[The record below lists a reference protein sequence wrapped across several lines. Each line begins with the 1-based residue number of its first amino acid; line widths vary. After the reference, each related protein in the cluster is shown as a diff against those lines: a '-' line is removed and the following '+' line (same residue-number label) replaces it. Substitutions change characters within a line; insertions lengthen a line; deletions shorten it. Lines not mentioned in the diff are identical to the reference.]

1 MCHSGH
7 LRDHHPGAEVRMSQ
21 VVHPNQAANAV
32 SEVLLCLRSL
42 VRLFIARLRQFLE
55 MEYYYESL
63 NLPMMSNNMTMNCDC
78 NFIFKKGKKKKK

>member
-1 MCHSGH
+1 
-7 LRDHHPGAEVRMSQ
+7 MSQ
-21 VVHPNQAANAV
+21 VVQPNQAANAV

-63 NLPMMSNNMTMNCDC
+63 NLPMMSNNMMFGTAFLAAASVN
-78 NFIFKKGKKKKK
+78 ISI

>member
-1 MCHSGH
+1 
-7 LRDHHPGAEVRMSQ
+7 MSQ
-21 VVHPNQAANAV
+21 VVQPNQAANAV

-63 NLPMMSNNMTMNCDC
+63 NLPMMSYNMTMNCDC
-78 NFIFKKGKKKKK
+78 NFIFP